1 MVLRERDVFKR
12 EETDEVFMPTTI
24 TMSND
29 INRNPELRKQ
39 ISFTKTMK
47 SDDVEDLLKKTFPV
61 LANTERFYCAKAVQK
76 EKLDFCGER
85 RIWSGEVLNR
95 EIKGHSVLYIYC
107 EEDQI
112 QDSNQFSTDSGQSGA
127 DDLQEQTR
135 TTTLISQFESVKI
148 SEKDEVNKTSHKQAL
163 METFTAK
170 GSQSY
175 PQLAVSEVN
184 QQYTCATG
192 IPPSFLARHTTD
204 LSLLLRLCYLME
216 FQTSLRTMYR
226 MSASVSQWYKI
237 VEAMIQKD
245 MKSML

>member
-1 MVLRERDVFKR
+1 MIFL
-12 EETDEVFMPTTI
+12 
-24 TMSND
+24 
-29 INRNPELRKQ
+29 
-39 ISFTKTMK
+39 
-47 SDDVEDLLKKTFPV
+47 
-61 LANTERFYCAKAVQK
+61 
-76 EKLDFCGER
+76 
-85 RIWSGEVLNR
+85 
-95 EIKGHSVLYIYC
+95 SV
-107 EEDQI
+107 
-112 QDSNQFSTDSGQSGA
+112 

-204 LSLLLRLCYLME
+204 LSLLDHLPA
-216 FQTSLRTMYR
+216 T
-226 MSASVSQWYKI
+226 
-237 VEAMIQKD
+237 EAVLSDGVPNLPQNNVQNVR
-245 MKSML
+245 